1 MHLDS
6 QILTGIGIGSKGG
19 RTGQSDRGKER
30 ENSGGGAHREGGRR
44 RAPGELGHQR
54 TAVGDGDRRR
64 GDENTEREECERAV
78 RTEWPLA
85 RLGLEAFF

>member
-1 MHLDS
+1 MHLDL

-19 RTGQSDRGKER
+19 RTRQSDRGKER
-30 ENSGGGAHREGGRR
+30 ENNGGRSSPR
-44 RAPGELGHQR
+44 GRKKGAPGELGHQR

-64 GDENTEREECERAV
+64 GDENTEREECQRAV